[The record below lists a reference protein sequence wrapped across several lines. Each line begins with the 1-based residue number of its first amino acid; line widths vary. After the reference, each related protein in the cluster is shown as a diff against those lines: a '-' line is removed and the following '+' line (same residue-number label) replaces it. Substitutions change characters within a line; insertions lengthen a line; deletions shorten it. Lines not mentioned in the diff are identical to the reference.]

1 MMSEFVMETGDEQ
14 FQVDVLDSKIPV
26 LVDFW
31 APWCGPC
38 RMLAPIVEEVAAQF
52 VGRIKFLKV
61 NVDDNQETPGKYGVR
76 GIPALML
83 FREGEMVAS
92 KVGALTKSQ
101 LTAFLEENM

>member
-1 MMSEFVMETGDEQ
+1 MSEFVMETGDEQ